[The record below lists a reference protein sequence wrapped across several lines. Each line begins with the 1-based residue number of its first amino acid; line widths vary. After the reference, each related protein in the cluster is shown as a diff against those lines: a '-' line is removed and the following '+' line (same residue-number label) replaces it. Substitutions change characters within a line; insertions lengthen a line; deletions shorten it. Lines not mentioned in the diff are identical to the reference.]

1 MADRTAYSI
10 VSCTAVFPSIGL
22 VDACNFLRS
31 SCVKHLALTAILKH
45 SGPSDARDWF
55 PDAPQYRFRSD
66 LSLTE
71 WSPLRLLKSVGETKS
86 KKRKNH
92 VKE

>member
-10 VSCTAVFPSIGL
+10 VSCTVVFSSISL
-22 VDACNFLRS
+22 LDAYNIPRS
-31 SCVKHLALTAILKH
+31 SCLKHVALTAILVQVMLGAG
-45 SGPSDARDWF
+45 S

-66 LSLTE
+66 LSVTE
-71 WSPLRLLKSVGETKS
+71 WSRITLLKSVGGT

-92 VKE
+92 IKE